1 MTNQTALIER
11 QVVVLM
17 RLSTLEEIMERT
29 SGSEFAL
36 ALEEYNLLKTE
47 AAQLHEDRYK
57 IHIEENPKNFIQ
69 KLFRM

>member
-29 SGSEFAL
+29 NGSEFTL